1 MKNQNCPRGMR
12 PQKAQKMSAN
22 GISTGIEKLAA
33 ALKTSPERQNQQLS
47 SKWKELR
54 NRIDS
59 TLMSTNVLKTND
71 VRQKCL
77 LMDNMTPAEREQ
89 HIRLNW
95 GPQYLDR
102 VAPMLQQLATLE
114 EQLAKIPE

>member
-1 MKNQNCPRGMR
+1 MDKKCPRGMR
-12 PQKAQKMSAN
+12 PQKMGAN
-22 GISTGIEKLAA
+22 GISSGIEKLAA
-33 ALKTSPERQNQQLS
+33 ALRTSPERQTQQLS
-47 SKWKELR
+47 QKWKEIR
-54 NRIDS
+54 NRIDA

-77 LMDNMTPAEREQ
+77 LMDSMTPAEREQ

-114 EQLAKIPE
+114 DQLAKTPQ